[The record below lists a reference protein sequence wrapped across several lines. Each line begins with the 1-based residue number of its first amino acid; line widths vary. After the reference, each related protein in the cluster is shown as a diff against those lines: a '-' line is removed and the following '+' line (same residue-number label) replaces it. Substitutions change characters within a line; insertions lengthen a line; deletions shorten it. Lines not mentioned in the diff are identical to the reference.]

1 MPATKKLTA
10 SRAPR
15 LACEGAGPALP
26 KDAVVTVIFFAD
38 RPPRVARENGVS
50 SIGFRGCAVAGAA
63 LVRLELS
70 SHSLSD
76 RPCEITTWGRDR
88 PRRAWGRSR
97 RPDFGRGGP
106 QTGRAF
112 TLLMAGAISSAA
124 FARSEERRV
133 GKECRSAAR

>member
-26 KDAVVTVIFFAD
+26 KDALVTVIAD

-50 SIGFRGCAVAGAA
+50 SIVFRGCAVAGAA

-88 PRRAWGRSR
+88 PPRAWGLSR
-97 RPDFGRGGP
+97 RPDF
-106 QTGRAF
+106 
-112 TLLMAGAISSAA
+112 
-124 FARSEERRV
+124 
-133 GKECRSAAR
+133 